1 MNKTI
6 YGMIDDLYLLC
17 IVIDKTSIAAAS
29 LYLDIPTSTISRRIA
44 SLEERLNAKLFTKKG
59 RSITATAF
67 GVELFQNYQS
77 LFNELNDDLLNRQA
91 HHGEVAGKL
100 KLVVPTFFY
109 QNTIKSA
116 LLRFIQQYP
125 KVELDLVLSGE
136 QIQPELDT
144 DIVITFKKNI
154 DESLIAR
161 PLFEIS
167 PGIYMSALLFDKG
180 KAPKNLQ
187 ELRKSQWIGPYQR
200 KIQLIHNNKKIE
212 AFEGVRQIT
221 VNAIEEVI
229 EMVEAGIGIAS
240 LPINLA
246 KNNKKLVRIFP
257 EYEQPKHMAYLIY
270 KERKYQTKA
279 TQILIQ
285 VLLDE
290 IAQITADES

>member
-1 MNKTI
+1 MDRTI

-29 LYLDIPTSTISRRIA
+29 LHLDIPTSTISRRIS
-44 SLEERLNAKLFTKKG
+44 SLEQRLNAKLFTKKG

-67 GVELFQNYQS
+67 GLELFQSYEAS
-77 LFNELNDDLLNRQA
+77 FKHLHDDLLNKQDHR
-91 HHGEVAGKL
+91 GEVAGKL
-100 KLVVPTFFY
+100 KLVVPTLFY

-116 LLRFIQQYP
+116 LLKFIKQYP

-144 DIVITFKKNI
+144 DIVITFKKSL

-161 PLFEIS
+161 PLFEIT
-167 PGIYMSALLFDKG
+167 PGIYMSASLYDKG

-187 ELRKSQWIGPYQR
+187 DLRRSKWIAPDQR
-200 KIQLIHNNKKIE
+200 EIQLIHNNKNIE
-212 AFEGVRQIT
+212 GFEGRHQIT
-221 VNAIEEVI
+221 VNAIEAVI

-246 KNNKKLVRIFP
+246 SNNKKLVRIFP
-257 EYEQPKHMAYLIY
+257 EYELPKHMAYLLY
-270 KERKYQTKA
+270 KERKHQTRA

-290 IAQITADES
+290 IAKMTPDES